1 MDWKATS
8 YPRREKTF
16 HKEYSGKNDWLK
28 DNVCGEGG
36 GWEGIIRKRDQ
47 STGLRLLQKYHF

>member
-28 DNVCGEGG
+28 DNVFG
-36 GWEGIIRKRDQ
+36 GWRVGGD
-47 STGLRLLQKYHF
+47 H